1 MSESKEN
8 VKSKTQ
14 KKRGLGIY
22 MQNILTRKV
31 QLPFNKVGSNLT
43 ENIITNL
50 SRRIDGKCVQEGY
63 IKPNTIRLIN
73 YSAGVI
79 YGNEVSFTVLFECLV
94 CRPVE
99 GMKFKAVVKNITK
112 AGIRCE
118 SKDNPSPVVVFIA
131 RDHHFK
137 MKEFSQLNV
146 DDEITVRVIGIRY
159 ELNDEYI
166 SVIAELVTSKKP
178 KRKPIKIIIKSKN
191 KE

>member
-1 MSESKEN
+1 MSESKEI
-8 VKSKTQ
+8 VKSKVQ

-22 MQNILTRKV
+22 MQNILNRKV
-31 QLPFNKVGSNLT
+31 QLPFSKVGSNLT
-43 ENIITNL
+43 ENIITSL
-50 SRRIDGKCVQEGY
+50 SRKLDGKCVQEGY

-79 YGNEVSFTVLFECLV
+79 YGDEVTFTVLFECLV

-99 GMKFKAVVKNITK
+99 GMKFKAIVKNITK

-137 MKEFSQLNV
+137 QKEFSQLNV

-166 SVIAELVTSKKP
+166 SVIAELISSRKTKK
-178 KRKPIKIIIKSKN
+178 KPIKIIIKSKN